1 MIYSYL
7 FEAKSIQ
14 HYLFKTGKVK
24 DIIAT
29 SERLDLLIDDNTES
43 LLYKVLHQA
52 NLTSDLIDNNKD
64 QQSIN
69 FIRCKGGA
77 FYCYSKNKEA
87 LITLRSLWTI
97 SVQQMFP
104 SLEFTDAFVE
114 ENSLQNAIEN
124 GHKQLAADRNT
135 PVIKLPFATTINERF
150 NRTGDVAIPI
160 SNTARYESG
169 NDDNQTI
176 DIDTNLHR
184 QAYRNLSMKDGAAL
198 QDKFTPSSLQSV
210 KGESRKINYPV
221 DLENNFQFLAENVTT
236 KSQKE
241 AIKDIA
247 LIHIDGNGLGL
258 LLRALQSALVDA
270 TDTQFCQAFRQ
281 FSEALCTAT
290 QQAAQKATQE
300 IYNIAK
306 YQLSGSD
313 KVYVPMRPLVLG
325 GDDVTLLC
333 RADLALKYSSIFCE
347 AFKRLSETALKT
359 LYNEHLNKVG
369 NIKPYLT
376 ASGGILYHKA
386 SHPFVHSY
394 HLVEGLC
401 AKAKQL
407 TKEIDHNVGPAALA
421 FYRLSGSV
429 SSDIETLCNQSQ
441 LFTVKDQNCSEQQLS
456 LGLNAYVVNE
466 NDHHQ
471 SLANLMRCIELSN
484 APKTSTSMT
493 KWRQMATALALGNKI
508 EAERIYDRSV
518 ELGDKQLTKLQS
530 QQLSVLAGLSV
541 RDEHFHQWCW
551 KDKNHKSNDL
561 QSVITD
567 MLIVDH
573 FAEVNTAAS
582 SENKNTSKKETA

>member
-104 SLEFTDAFVE
+104 SLEFTDALVE
-114 ENSLQNAIEN
+114 ADSLQNAIKN

-135 PVIKLPFATTINERF
+135 PVIKLPFATTINERY
-150 NRTGDVAIPI
+150 NRTGDVAIPM
-160 SNTARYESG
+160 SNAAKYESG

-176 DIDTNLHR
+176 DVDTNLHR

-306 YQLSGSD
+306 YQLSGSE

-347 AFKRLSETALKT
+347 AFKLFSEIALKT
-359 LYNEHLNKVG
+359 LYNEHLNKAG

-386 SHPFVHSY
+386 SHPFVHSH

-407 TKEIDHNVGPAALA
+407 TKEIDPNVGPAALA
-421 FYRLSGSV
+421 FYRLSSSV

-541 RDEHFHQWCW
+541 TDDHFHQWCW

-582 SENKNTSKKETA
+582 SENENTSKKETA